1 MLKGYYALEQS
12 IHSDMLPLNIFTS
25 LCIYDVSRFLG
36 GFHKQVPLLES
47 CFNWQAM
54 KYFLSSQKLDLGA
67 DQKYEDLVWPAL
79 SNLRPS
85 LTECDVCTRE
95 LNFK

>member
-47 CFNWQAM
+47 CFN
-54 KYFLSSQKLDLGA
+54 
-67 DQKYEDLVWPAL
+67 
-79 SNLRPS
+79 
-85 LTECDVCTRE
+85 
-95 LNFK
+95 